1 MFMSL
6 MTPERIEQLVERAGE
21 EWRIFMRR
29 WASMDEVVFY
39 PQLHALLTRAVCDW
53 AAVPLLESEADT
65 RTRDIAALFDDAGA
79 ASLRHWRSRRA
90 RKRTDL
96 WIAGLVERIR
106 GGEIRPPEQSA
117 AHVIAWHRDL
127 DGKLLAPHIAAVELI
142 NVVRPTV
149 AASVYIV
156 FAAHALHAQPELARR
171 IAAGEEGYA
180 DLFVQEVRRF
190 HPFFPSVAA
199 LTRHAFEWNGYRFPA
214 GRRVI
219 LDLYGTNQDR
229 RRWKH
234 PERFEPERFRN
245 WDGDRFNFIPQGGG
259 DHGVNHR
266 CPGEWIALALMKQ
279 AAEILSRRVR
289 YDVPEQDLGIDW
301 RRLPALPR
309 SRFVIRNAREN

>member
-1 MFMSL
+1 M
-6 MTPERIEQLVERAGE
+6 
-21 EWRIFMRR
+21 
-29 WASMDEVVFY
+29 
-39 PQLHALLTRAVCDW
+39 LL
-53 AAVPLLESEADT
+53 PESEVDT
-65 RTRDIAALFDDAGA
+65 RPRDIAALFDHAG
-79 ASLRHWRSRRA
+79 SSGLRHLRLRRA
-90 RKRTDL
+90 RKRTDR

-117 AHVIAWHRDL
+117 AHVIAWHQDL
-127 DGKLLAPHIAAVELI
+127 DGKLLAPHFAAVELT

-190 HPFFPSVAA
+190 YPFFPSVAA

-219 LDLYGTNQDR
+219 LDLYGTNQDKR
-229 RRWKH
+229 SWKH
-234 PERFEPERFRN
+234 PERFRN
-245 WDGDRFNFIPQGGG
+245 WDGGRFNSIPQGRG
-259 DHGVNHR
+259 DHGTNHR
-266 CPGEWIALALMKQ
+266 CPGEWIVLALMKQ
-279 AAEILSRRVR
+279 AVEILTRRSR
-289 YDVPEQDLGIDW
+289 YDVPEQDLGMDW